1 MKFKYKKIIILIT
14 MCTMCIGLVTISL
27 STPKEEEIQ
36 QTVENN
42 EKQNATV
49 KSDKSTNEKNQET
62 KNSDKKDVKTTEE
75 TGKSKDESDL
85 KANQNEKINQLIQTY
100 LDATLAC
107 DKDTL
112 EQVVTRIENVDM
124 AELEAKKKL
133 VEEYQNVECYTMD
146 GIKEGDYLVY
156 VYSELKFTGVDT
168 AAPGLMRLYVITED
182 DETVKIQLGLQ
193 SQEIQE
199 LIEKADESEEV
210 KKIIN
215 TVNYKLEEAINNDST
230 LRDFYSK
237 LNGGSDEVENDG
249 QENANHET
257 AEE

>member
-1 MKFKYKKIIILIT
+1 

-75 TGKSKDESDL
+75 TGKSKEESDL

-133 VEEYQNVECYTMD
+133 VEEY
-146 GIKEGDYLVY
+146 I
-156 VYSELKFTGVDT
+156 
-168 AAPGLMRLYVITED
+168 
-182 DETVKIQLGLQ
+182 
-193 SQEIQE
+193 
-199 LIEKADESEEV
+199 
-210 KKIIN
+210 
-215 TVNYKLEEAINNDST
+215 
-230 LRDFYSK
+230 
-237 LNGGSDEVENDG
+237 
-249 QENANHET
+249 
-257 AEE
+257 